1 MEAKRGKGR
10 KRLAEGEITIS
21 VSLRVTQAQRDQ
33 MRLLGGAKWVR
44 AQIDAARPKN
54 GNII

>member
-10 KRLAEGEITIS
+10 KPLAEGEITIS
-21 VSLRVTQAQRDQ
+21 VSLRMTQAQRGQ

-54 GNII
+54 G